1 MEYFSWYGY
10 KYSPSSV
17 RFFLNGKPLR
27 LPEEIKNRC
36 AYLAVCGKYKEA
48 EDELKRFV
56 RKKRRTQTAK
66 KTIAFFEEGSDTK
79 FYYTKEL
86 LYNPGDLQEELM
98 CYKKWKKYIQD
109 RNCIL
114 DVGYEI
120 TEGEI
125 NLFGENKSNRKL
137 SGVKID
143 LTRFTTVKILKNNLL
158 GCV

>member
-1 MEYFSWYGY
+1 MEYFSWRGY

-17 RFFLNGKPLR
+17 QFFLNGKPLR

-36 AYLAVCGKYKEA
+36 AYLAVCGKHKEV

-56 RKKRRTQTAK
+56 RKERKTKIMK
-66 KTIAFFEEGSDTK
+66 KAIAFFEEGSDTK

-125 NLFGENKSNRKL
+125 NLFGKSKSNRKF

-143 LTRFTTVKILKNNLL
+143 LTRCTTVKILKNNLL

>member
-17 RFFLNGKPLR
+17 RFFLNGKSLR

>member
-1 MEYFSWYGY
+1 MEYFSWHGY

-17 RFFLNGKPLR
+17 QFFLNGKPLR

-36 AYLAVCGKYKEA
+36 AYLAVCGKHKEV

-56 RKKRRTQTAK
+56 RRERRTQITK
-66 KTIAFFEEGSDTK
+66 KAIAFFEEGSDTK

-125 NLFGENKSNRKL
+125 NLFGKNRLNRKF

-143 LTRFTTVKILKNNLL
+143 LTRCTTVKILKNNLL
-158 GCV
+158 GGG

>member
-66 KTIAFFEEGSDTK
+66 KTIAFFEECSDTK